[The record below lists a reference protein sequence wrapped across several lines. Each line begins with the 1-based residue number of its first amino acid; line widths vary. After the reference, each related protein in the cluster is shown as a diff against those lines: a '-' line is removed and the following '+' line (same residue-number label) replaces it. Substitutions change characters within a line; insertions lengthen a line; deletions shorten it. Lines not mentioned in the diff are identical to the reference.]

1 MKENDQVLSE
11 WMMFTF
17 FATDSDG
24 MGLDE
29 SEEGKLEWQQLDK

>member
-1 MKENDQVLSE
+1 MKENDQISSE

-24 MGLDE
+24 INVEE
-29 SEEGKLEWQQLDK
+29 SEEGKLGWHEIE